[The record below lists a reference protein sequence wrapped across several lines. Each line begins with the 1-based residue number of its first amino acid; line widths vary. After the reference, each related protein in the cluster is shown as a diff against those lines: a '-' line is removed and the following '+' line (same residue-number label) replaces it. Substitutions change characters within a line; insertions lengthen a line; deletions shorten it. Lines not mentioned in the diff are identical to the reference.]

1 MRVLLTIALTLAL
14 LPMFST
20 FAPGGQVAGFTTASP
35 AAADQIWYQSV
46 GRASATAPC
55 EESATTELAAGWTS
69 WAPSWGKW
77 ANGSKGGFVCDRQLT
92 RAFDSVPEGE
102 LTPAIAPASQSVN
115 ATANSAITATT
126 VFTPTNFTG
135 IPAYTYA
142 VLPTLPTGL
151 SLNSVTGVITGTP
164 TSTQS
169 STSYAVTATWGS
181 QSATATV
188 IITVSAAAAL
198 VPTFDTS
205 TATAGGFTVQITNYD
220 AAYTWAG
227 TATASGSVAING
239 AGLVTVTGV
248 ASSTPSTLTV
258 TTTRT
263 GYATGSATVT
273 QTSAAVTCATGGGAA
288 GTCVLGATGP
298 GGGKVFYVNDDN
310 ATGSRYLEAAPNTW
324 RRAASDPTM
333 AWCNDTTTSLGT
345 FGTEIGT
352 GKANTDLMVAVGACT
367 SGAAVTVRAYTGGG
381 LATGSWFL
389 PSKDELRQLY
399 TQRDFVGGFS
409 DGNYWSSSQRAASS
423 AYIQPFGSGIRGVGS
438 KGKTYPVRPVRAF

>member
-1 MRVLLTIALTLAL
+1 MKTRTPMRVLLVVALMLAL
-14 LPMFST
+14 LPMLSS

-35 AAADQIWYQSV
+35 AVADQIWYQSV
-46 GRASATAPC
+46 GRASATAAC
-55 EESATTELAAGWTS
+55 EKSTTTELAAGWTQ
-69 WAPSWGKW
+69 WAPSWARW
-77 ANGSKGGFVCDRQLT
+77 VNGSKGGFVCNRQIT
-92 RAFDSVPEGE
+92 WAFDSVPEGE

-169 STSYAVTATWGS
+169 STSYAVTVTSGS

-188 IITVSAAAAL
+188 IITVSAAAAI
-198 VPTFDTS
+198 VPTFGAP
-205 TATAGGFTVQITNYD
+205 TATADGFTVQITNYD

-273 QTSAAVTCATGGGAA
+273 QTSAAVTCATGAGAT

-298 GGGKVFYVNDDN
+298 GGGKVFYVNDSA

-324 RRAASDPTM
+324 SGIGEDPTI
-333 AWCNDTTTSLGT
+333 AWCNVKTSITTGL
-345 FGTEIGT
+345 EIGAGRT
-352 GKANTDLMVAVGACT
+352 NTDNMVAGCV
-367 SGAAVTVRAYTGGG
+367 SGAANSVREYTGGG
-381 LATGSWFL
+381 LTNWFL
-389 PSKDELRQLY
+389 PSKDELNRLF
-399 TQRDFVGGFS
+399 TQRAVVGGFAA
-409 DGNYWSSSQRAASS
+409 DIYWSSSQNS
-423 AYIQPFGSGIRGVGS
+423 AGNAWIQYFDTGSPNDFN
-438 KGKTYPVRPVRAF
+438 KLDTYRVRPVRAF